1 MATIISGERRR
12 WMPTRVSGPTPQ
24 PSSLAASPST
34 RATSSPYRIVLNAV
48 RNATVWG
55 HLAAVARIA
64 SMTVCCSS
72 PIMSGPQS
80 RWDERR
86 LPSGRSALVTA
97 SRSCA
102 SRVWRHLP
110 EIGQVPGSHST
121 EISSALGYCRHE
133 SAELSC
139 GTSGCARSSWSTCLS
154 VPAAD
159 DSGKQSVVMGQTHE
173 NVPDL
178 DPSPCFVAIGHPNR
192 SRFL

>member
-34 RATSSPYRIVLNAV
+34 RATSSPYRIVLNTV

-64 SMTVCCSS
+64 SMT
-72 PIMSGPQS
+72 GPQS

-110 EIGQVPGSHST
+110 EIGQVPGSHSA
-121 EISSALGYCRHE
+121 EISSTLGYRRHE
-133 SAELSC
+133 SAKLSC
-139 GTSGCARSSWSTCLS
+139 GTSGCARSSWSTRLS
-154 VPAAD
+154 LPAPD

-178 DPSPCFVAIGHPNR
+178 DPSPCFVAIGRPNR